1 MYLFICLFIYWFIYI
16 YIHIYRYIRN
26 DHHWMGG
33 SSLLNQ
39 AWKTWLCQALDS
51 CLTLRSCVADA
62 VVNTWKVAE
71 FWWNIPIRGSESHVF
86 FWIWDGKMA
95 MDQYLYI
102 PFLGGWTSIYQL
114 FWCSP
119 GVQGFDTLPNL
130 GWTLAFSSLSKPWCS
145 QDGKRAFGEIPS
157 HSQFSARWKKSS
169 ATAAVLFAL
178 LRGGLG
184 AVQLIR
190 GGLDSPK
197 NWGEI
202 LGFQSPKNRQSHRFW
217 VGRNSTVLSIRHG
230 AVFFL

>member
-1 MYLFICLFIYWFIYI
+1 MRWSTPG
-16 YIHIYRYIRN
+16 R
-26 DHHWMGG
+26 WPSSGG
-33 SSLLNQ
+33 TSPSEVQ
-39 AWKTWLCQALDS
+39 
-51 CLTLRSCVADA
+51 
-62 VVNTWKVAE
+62 KVM
-71 FWWNIPIRGSESHVF
+71 F

-95 MDQYLYI
+95 MDQYLHI

-202 LGFQSPKNRQSHRFW
+202 LGFQSTKNRKVIVFELEETLPCCPFGMGQCFSFSIS
-217 VGRNSTVLSIRHG
+217 VGRQVLRELILPYIQWK
-230 AVFFL
+230 VF